1 MRSVVYYFTGTGN
14 NLQVA
19 KQIAEALPNCELI
32 SMGKGRHDSTLVY
45 DYIGFVY
52 PTYAFNLPRRVTQF
66 INEMS
71 IEKSKNAYFFAV
83 TGCGNISGVAL
94 TVPAKILA
102 KKGVTLNFAEE
113 IIMVG
118 NYVAMYKMNERN
130 TEKYQAATNQIPA
143 LVRKIVSKTQQ
154 PAGKVNEAL
163 NLSTAFG
170 QKVIYAR
177 KDKGFRVSADCIG
190 CGICEKVCPV
200 SNIKMQNNKPSFHHN
215 CEQCMACVQWCPK
228 EAINFKNKTQNRGR
242 YTNPSISVK
251 ELIEGNK
258 NSRQ

>member
-32 SMGKGRHDSTLVY
+32 SMGKGRHESTIVY

-52 PTYAFNLPRRVTQF
+52 PTYAFNMPRRVTKF
-66 INEMS
+66 MSEMS
-71 IEKSKNAYFFAV
+71 LEKSKNAYFFAV
-83 TGCGNISGVAL
+83 TGCGNMSGVAL

-102 KKGVTLNFAEE
+102 EKGVTLNFAEK
-113 IIMVG
+113 ISMVG
-118 NYVAMYKMNERN
+118 NYIAMYKMSQRSP
-130 TEKYQAATNQIPA
+130 EKYQNATDQIPE

-170 QKVIYAR
+170 QKLIYAR
-177 KDKGFRVSADCIG
+177 KDKGFNVSDDCIG
-190 CGICEKVCPV
+190 CEICEKVCPV
-200 SNIKMQNNKPSFHHN
+200 SNIKMENNKPTFHHN

-228 EAINFKNKTQNRGR
+228 KAINYKNKTQNRRR

-251 ELIEGNK
+251 ELIEGNQT
-258 NSRQ
+258 S

>member
-1 MRSVVYYFTGTGN
+1 MRSVSLLFYRNRN

-32 SMGKGRHDSTLVY
+32 SMGKGRHESTIVY

-52 PTYAFNLPRRVTQF
+52 PTYAFNMPRRVTKF
-66 INEMS
+66 MSEMS
-71 IEKSKNAYFFAV
+71 LEKSKNAYFFAV
-83 TGCGNISGVAL
+83 TGCGNMSGVAL

-102 KKGVTLNFAEE
+102 EKGVTLNFAEK
-113 IIMVG
+113 ISMVG
-118 NYVAMYKMNERN
+118 NYIAMYKMSQRSP
-130 TEKYQAATNQIPA
+130 EKYQNATDQIPE

-170 QKVIYAR
+170 QKLIYAR
-177 KDKGFRVSADCIG
+177 KDKGFNVSDDCIG
-190 CGICEKVCPV
+190 CEICEKVCPV
-200 SNIKMQNNKPSFHHN
+200 SNIKMENNKPTFHHN

-228 EAINFKNKTQNRGR
+228 KAINYKNKT
-242 YTNPSISVK
+242 
-251 ELIEGNK
+251 EGVI
-258 NSRQ
+258 RILVLV